1 MRKIIFYFLSPG
13 DNRKC
18 RPAAWLVDAYQSMTY
33 VSGME
38 TQNFWNFG
46 EKSRLART
54 AGVDPSNLSRMLA
67 GERTISLRMARKLE
81 AASISVLGL
90 RRAIPAA
97 CWLGLEEHPAFGRE
111 EKERVACAG

>member
-1 MRKIIFYFLSPG
+1 MRKIIFYFLSLW
-13 DNRKC
+13 DNHKH
-18 RPAAWLVDAYQSMTY
+18 RPVSWLVDAYQAMTY

-54 AGVDPSNLSRMLA
+54 AGVAPSNLSRMLA

-97 CWLGLEEHPAFGRE
+97 CWLGLEEHPAFERE
-111 EKERVACAG
+111 EVVE

>member
-1 MRKIIFYFLSPG
+1 
-13 DNRKC
+13 
-18 RPAAWLVDAYQSMTY
+18 
-33 VSGME
+33 ME

-46 EKSRLART
+46 EKSRLARV
-54 AGVDPSNLSRMLA
+54 AGIDPSNLSRVLA
-67 GERTISLRMARKLE
+67 RERIISLRMARKLE

-111 EKERVACAG
+111 EKQKEAVA